1 MQLNQART
9 RKDQY
14 IGQVRG
20 LTVWLLAR
28 QTINNNK
35 IYIISATLN
44 NSWEKT
50 VLVCILPYCTSAADM
65 LCYGACQHFDR

>member
-1 MQLNQART
+1 MSNMQLNQART

-14 IGQVRG
+14 TGQVKG

-35 IYIISATLN
+35 IYVISATLN
-44 NSWEKT
+44 NSWEKI
-50 VLVCILPYCTSAADM
+50 VSV
-65 LCYGACQHFDR
+65 